1 MSNTEVNE
9 DKRVSTLLSY
19 NILDTI
25 NEKEFDRLTKLA
37 ALICET
43 PFATVALLDD
53 KRQWFKSKI
62 GIDIS
67 ESPLEVSFC
76 TPILE
81 TSEYNE
87 IKDTHDSERF
97 KDNPFVTD
105 TPHIRFYAGVPLI
118 DPKGYVLGTLNVL
131 DTKPKQLTASQKS
144 SLELLA
150 QEVMAAILERK
161 TKEDLK
167 IYESLFTLS
176 QDIMAIID
184 RNGRFKKINKAFV
197 NILGWDEATIIN
209 NSPDLVHPEDLDQT
223 LTEWESLVKE
233 EKINVF
239 TQRLKTKSGS
249 YKTFQWQTSPDPT
262 TGDILA
268 VARDITMELRNKI
281 ELIKQKDFLDN
292 IVEGMQEG
300 FALANHKGTKMR
312 VNEALCKMTGY
323 SREELIGQNTPYSY
337 WPKDMYK
344 KNELAFI
351 RVLKG
356 KTTGDT
362 QELVFQR
369 KNGERFPVCIRPS
382 TLHNPTT
389 GNKYIFT
396 TIQDITKS
404 QQTENDLLVTKKILE
419 QTNRVAQVGGWDA
432 DLVKNKLYW
441 SDITKEIHE
450 VPLDYIPNIEV
461 GLHFYKDNRC
471 RDIITKAWT
480 NAVEV
485 GIPFDLELE
494 IVTAKNHDKWVRTKG
509 QCEIKNGKVIRIY
522 GTFQDIS
529 KRKLAEQEVER
540 KEKMLKGISL
550 ATNELLSNMEF
561 EEAITKSLV
570 VLGET
575 VEVDRVYI
583 FENRINTEGRIV
595 ASQQFEYASSHVTPQ
610 AGNPALQNLMLEKFE
625 TFYKTLAKN
634 KPYKATLKDL
644 DPKSEEAQFLKAQ
657 DIKSILVIPVFYSDK
672 FWGFVG
678 YDECSSERKW
688 SEAEISL
695 LRSFGHTISNAIDRK
710 LKDKFLLQSKEQ
722 AEAANIAKS
731 EFLANMSHEIRT
743 PLNGIIGFTDLVL
756 KTELDPTQSQYLSIV
771 NNSANALLS
780 IINDILDFSKIEA
793 GKLELDIERFDIF
806 EMASQTADIISYQ
819 AQSRHLEML
828 LNISLDLP
836 RFIFA
841 DEVRLRQ
848 VLINL
853 LGNAVKFTEVGEIEL
868 KIEPLG
874 PVEED
879 QIKIRFEVRDTG
891 IGIKKEMQEK
901 IFEAF
906 SQEDGS
912 TTKKY
917 GGTGLGLTISNKLL
931 ELMDSKLQL
940 KSKPGKGS
948 KFYFDINVKIGE
960 GEADIF
966 ENIDQIK
973 NALVVDDNFNNR
985 TIIKQMLK
993 LKEIEIEEAANGYEA
1008 LQMLDKGNRYDVI
1021 LMDYHMPYMD
1031 GLETIS
1037 KIRNN
1042 PDETINDHP
1051 IVLLYSSSDDETVLK
1066 ACHELKVA
1074 HRLVKPIKMQDL
1086 YNILSKLHKVEI
1098 PDEQHHEETGF
1109 DNFEKAFTILIA
1121 EDNQINMFLAK
1132 TILKRILPNATI
1144 LEAPNGQVALK
1155 MYQDKNPD
1163 LIIMD
1168 IQMPILNGYEVTTAI
1183 RNKEYHGKRVPIL
1196 ALTAGNVKGE
1206 KEKCIQLG
1214 MDDFISK
1221 PVVEETLAQVL
1232 SQYLPLNS
1240 NEKLNGSSSTP
1251 EIPQTERFDIS
1262 VLEGYVNN
1270 DPNLMKVFIDITLK
1284 ELENSKIE
1292 LLDSLAHQN
1301 LQDFNAAGHKLKGTA
1316 SSAGLNWLYEIG
1328 LEIENMIDFDYRK
1341 AKIKILKAHDEIDQV
1356 IKLIKQKKSTL

>member
-1 MSNTEVNE
+1 MSNTEVHE
-9 DKRVSTLLSY
+9 DERVLTLLSY
-19 NILDTI
+19 NILDTL

-43 PFATVALLDD
+43 PIATVALLDD

-62 GIDIS
+62 GIDIT
-67 ESPLEVSFC
+67 ESSLDISFC
-76 TPILE
+76 TPVLE
-81 TSEYNE
+81 TSGLNE
-87 IKDTHDSERF
+87 ISDTHKSERF
-97 KDNPFVTD
+97 KNNPFVTGE
-105 TPHIRFYAGVPLI
+105 PYIRFYAGAPLI
-118 DPKGYVLGTLNVL
+118 DPKGFVLGTLNVL
-131 DTKPKQLTASQKS
+131 DTKPKELTTSQKN

-184 RNGRFKKINKAFV
+184 KNGRFKKINKAFV
-197 NILGWDEATIIN
+197 DILGWDEATIIN
-209 NSPDLVHPEDLDQT
+209 NSSDLVHPEDIDKSLI
-223 LTEWESLVKE
+223 EWETLVKE

-239 TQRLKTKSGS
+239 TQRLKTKSGI
-249 YKTFQWQTSPDPT
+249 YKTFQWQTSPDPS

-323 SREELIGQNTPYSY
+323 SREELIGQTTPYSY
-337 WPKDMYK
+337 WPEDMYK

-356 KTTGDT
+356 KSTSET

-404 QQTENDLLVTKKILE
+404 QQTENDLLVTQKILE

-432 DLVKNKLYW
+432 DLIKKTLYW
-441 SDITKEIHE
+441 SDITLEIHE
-450 VPLDYIPNIEV
+450 VEPNYIPNIND
-461 GLHFYKDNRC
+461 GLKFYTPEC
-471 RDIITKAWT
+471 QDIINKAWI

-494 IVTAKNHDKWVRTKG
+494 IITAKNHEKWVRTKG
-509 QCEIKNGKVIRIY
+509 QCEIKNGKVIRVY
-522 GTFQDIS
+522 GTFQDIT

-550 ATNELLSNMEF
+550 ATNELLSNRDF

-583 FENRINTEGRIV
+583 FENSIDAEGQLV
-595 ASQQFEYASSHVTPQ
+595 ASQKFEYASTQCVSQ
-610 AGNPALQNLMLEKFE
+610 AGNPSLQNLLLEQFE
-625 TFYKTLAKN
+625 NFYRPLSKN
-634 KPYKATLKDL
+634 KPYKATLKNL
-644 DPKSEEAQFLKAQ
+644 DADSDEAKFLQMQ

-678 YDECSSERKW
+678 YDECTSERKW
-688 SEAEISL
+688 SEAEVSL
-695 LRSFGHTISNAIDRK
+695 LRSFGNTISNAIDRK
-710 LKDKFLLQSKEQ
+710 QKDKFLVKSKEQ

-793 GKLELDIERFDIF
+793 GKLELDVERFDVF

-868 KIEPLG
+868 KIEALG
-874 PVEED
+874 PIENEE
-879 QIKIRFEVRDTG
+879 IKIRFEVRDTG

-940 KSKPGKGS
+940 KSRPGKGS
-948 KFYFDINVKIGE
+948 KFFFDIKVKVGE

-985 TIIKQMLK
+985 TILKQMLK

-1008 LQMLDKGNRYDVI
+1008 LQLLDKGNIYDVI

-1037 KIRNN
+1037 KIRKNEN
-1042 PDETINDHP
+1042 ESISEHP
-1051 IVLLYSSSDDETVLK
+1051 IVLLYSSSDDETVLR
-1066 ACHELKVA
+1066 ACHELNVA

-1086 YNILSKLHKVEI
+1086 YNILSKLHKVDS
-1098 PDEQHHEETGF
+1098 PDEEQEVESGY
-1109 DNFEKAFTILIA
+1109 DNFGKAFTILIA

-1144 LEAPNGQVALK
+1144 LEAPNGQVALNL
-1155 MYQDKNPD
+1155 YQEKNID

-1168 IQMPILNGYEVTTAI
+1168 IQMPLLNGYEVTTAI
-1183 RNKEYHGKRVPIL
+1183 REKERHGKRVPIL

-1221 PVVEETLAQVL
+1221 PVVEETLALVL
-1232 SQYLPLNS
+1232 NKYLPVKTEEMFGAIN
-1240 NEKLNGSSSTP
+1240 NEQQS
-1251 EIPQTERFDIS
+1251 PQQQRFDIS

-1328 LEIENMIDFDYRK
+1328 LEIENMTDFDYRK
-1341 AKIKILKAHDEIDQV
+1341 AKIKILKAHEEIDQV
-1356 IKLIKQKKSTL
+1356 IKLIKQKKNTL

>member
-1 MSNTEVNE
+1 MNDNSEYE
-9 DKRVSTLLSY
+9 KERVATLLSY

-25 NEKEFDRLTKLA
+25 NENEFDRLTKLA
-37 ALICET
+37 ALLCET
-43 PFATVALLDD
+43 PIATVSFLDD

-62 GIDIS
+62 GIDIQ
-67 ESPLEVSFC
+67 
-76 TPILE
+76 E
-81 TSEYNE
+81 TSKEIAFCSPCISKGEYFEVNDA
-87 IKDTHDSERF
+87 KSHPHF
-97 KDNPFVTD
+97 QNNPLVLNK
-105 TPHIRFYAGVPLI
+105 PYIRFYAGHPLI
-118 DPKGYVLGTLNVL
+118 DPNGYPLGTINVI
-131 DTKPKQLTASQKS
+131 DTQPKVLSEAQKK
-144 SLELLA
+144 SLSLLA

-161 TKEDLK
+161 TKEELK
-167 IYESLFTLS
+167 IYETLFTLS
-176 QDIMAIID
+176 LDIMAIID
-184 RNGRFKKINKAFV
+184 KSGKFKKINKAFQ
-197 NILGWDEATIIN
+197 NILGWDEYTILN
-209 NSPDLVHPEDLDQT
+209 NLSELIHPDDAEKSNLEWEDLIKD
-223 LTEWESLVKE
+223 
-233 EKINVF
+233 EKLNSF
-239 TQRLKTKSGS
+239 TQRLKTKSGQ
-249 YKTFQWQTSPDPT
+249 YKTFQWQTSPDPDS
-262 TGDILA
+262 GDILA
-268 VARDITMELRNKI
+268 VARDITMDLRNKV

-300 FALANHKGTKMR
+300 FALADHKGTKMR

-323 SREELIGQNTPYSY
+323 SREELIGQTTPYSY
-337 WPKDMYK
+337 WPKDMHR
-344 KNELAFI
+344 KNEIAFLK
-351 RVLKG
+351 VLKG
-356 KTTGDT
+356 KSSSET
-362 QELVFQR
+362 QELIFQR
-369 KNGERFPVCIRPS
+369 KNGERFPVCVRPS
-382 TLHNPTT
+382 TLNNPTT

-404 QQTENDLLVTKKILE
+404 QQTENDLRVTKKILE

-432 DLVKNKLYW
+432 NLEKNTLYW
-441 SDITKEIHE
+441 SDITSEIHD
-450 VPLDYIPNIEV
+450 LSSDYLPKIDEA
-461 GLHFYKDNRC
+461 LEFYKPEHQP
-471 RDIITKAWT
+471 IIKEAWK
-480 NAVEV
+480 NAIKL

-494 IVTAKNHDKWVRTKG
+494 IISAKNKEKWIRTKG

-522 GTFQDIS
+522 GTFQDIT
-529 KRKLAEQEVER
+529 KRKIAEQEVDK

-550 ATNELLSNMEF
+550 ATNELLSNQNF
-561 EEAITKSLV
+561 EEAISKSLK
-570 VLGET
+570 VLGEN
-575 VEVDRVYI
+575 VKADRVYI
-583 FENRINTEGRIV
+583 FENCLDKNDKIV
-595 ASQQFEYASSHVTPQ
+595 SSQKYEYSAKDVTPQ
-610 AGNPALQNLMLEKFE
+610 WNNPNLQELDITSFSN
-625 TFYKTLAKN
+625 FYSTLLSKN
-634 KPYKATLKDL
+634 PYKAVLSELKPDSEDAIL
-644 DPKSEEAQFLKAQ
+644 LKSQEIL
-657 DIKSILVIPVFYSDK
+657 SILVIPIFYNEK

-678 YDECSSERKW
+678 YDECHIERKW

-695 LRSFGHTISNAIDRK
+695 LISFANTISNAIDRK
-710 LKDKFLLQSKEQ
+710 TKDKFLLKSKEQ

-756 KTELDPTQSQYLSIV
+756 KTELDGTQKQYLSIV

-793 GKLELDIERFDIF
+793 GKLELDVERFDIY

-836 RFIFA
+836 RFIYA

-868 KIEPLG
+868 KIET
-874 PVEED
+874 VSKEVDDEV
-879 QIKIRFEVRDTG
+879 IIRFEVRDTG

-931 ELMDSKLQL
+931 ELMDSKLQV

-948 KFYFDINVKIGE
+948 KFFFDIKVKADH
-960 GEADIF
+960 GEADQF
-966 ENIDQIK
+966 ENIDYIK
-973 NALVVDDNFNNR
+973 KALVVDDNENNR
-985 TIIKQMLK
+985 TILKQMLK

-1008 LQMLDKGNRYDVI
+1008 LQILDKGNIYDVI

-1037 KIRNN
+1037 KIRKSS
-1042 PDETINDHP
+1042 DLATSEHP
-1051 IVLLYSSSDDETVLK
+1051 IVLLYSSSDDEKVIR
-1066 ACHELKVA
+1066 ACNELNVV

-1086 YNILSKLHKVEI
+1086 YNILSKLHKLDV
-1098 PDEQHHEETGF
+1098 PEELVTEDAAM
-1109 DNFEKAFTILIA
+1109 DNYGDVFTILIA

-1132 TILKRILPNATI
+1132 TILKRILPKATV

-1155 MYQDKNPD
+1155 LFEEKSPD

-1183 RNKEYHGKRVPIL
+1183 RKKEGRGKRVPIL

-1206 KEKCIQLG
+1206 KEKCLQLG

-1221 PVVEETLAQVL
+1221 PVVEETLALVL
-1232 SQYLPLNS
+1232 KKYLPLKTDSNS
-1240 NEKLNGSSSTP
+1240 PQDNGSP
-1251 EIPQTERFDIS
+1251 IPQKERFDIS

-1270 DPNLMKVFIDITLK
+1270 DANLLDVFIDITLK

-1292 LLDSLAHQN
+1292 LTDSLAHQN

-1316 SSAGLNWLYEIG
+1316 SSAGLNWLYDIG
-1328 LEIENMIDFDYRK
+1328 LELENMEEFDYRK
-1341 AKIKILKAHDEIDQV
+1341 AKIAIMKAHEEIDEV
-1356 IKLIKQKKSTL
+1356 IKLVKKKKSK

>member
-1 MSNTEVNE
+1 MSNTEVNVDE
-9 DKRVSTLLSY
+9 RVLTLLSY
-19 NILDTI
+19 NILDTL

-43 PFATVALLDD
+43 PIATVALLDD

-67 ESPLEVSFC
+67 ESTLDTSFC

-81 TSEYNE
+81 SAEFNE
-87 IKDTHDSERF
+87 IKDTHHNERF
-97 KDNPFVTD
+97 HNNPFVTGD
-105 TPHIRFYAGVPLI
+105 PHIRFYAGAPLI
-118 DPKGYVLGTLNVL
+118 DPKGFVLGTLNVL
-131 DTKPKQLTASQKS
+131 DTKPKELTSSQKNA
-144 SLELLA
+144 LELLA

-161 TKEDLK
+161 NKEDLK
-167 IYESLFTLS
+167 IYKSLFTLS

-184 RNGRFKKINKAFV
+184 KNGRFKKINKAFV
-197 NILGWDEATIIN
+197 DILGWDEATIIN
-209 NSPDLVHPEDLDQT
+209 NSSDLVHPEDVDKS
-223 LTEWESLVKE
+223 LTEWETLVKE
-233 EKINVF
+233 EKINIF
-239 TQRLKTKSGS
+239 TQRLKTKSGI

-323 SREELIGQNTPYSY
+323 SREELIGQTTPYSY
-337 WPKDMYK
+337 WPEDMYK

-356 KTTGDT
+356 KATTDT

-404 QQTENDLLVTKKILE
+404 QQTENDLLVTQKILE

-432 DLVKNKLYW
+432 DLMKKTVYW
-441 SDITKEIHE
+441 SDITAEIHE
-450 VPLDYIPNIEV
+450 VDADYVPNLEE
-461 GLHFYKDNRC
+461 GLSFYKPESS
-471 RDIITKAWT
+471 DIIRKAWK
-480 NAVEV
+480 NAAEV

-494 IVTAKNHDKWVRTKG
+494 ITTAKNHDKWIRTKG

-522 GTFQDIS
+522 GTFQDIT
-529 KRKLAEQEVER
+529 KRKIAEQEVER

-550 ATNELLSNMEF
+550 ATNELLSNRDF

-583 FENRINTEGRIV
+583 FENNTDAEGQLI
-595 ASQQFEYASSHVTPQ
+595 ASQRFEYASPNISSQV
-610 AGNPALQNLMLEKFE
+610 GNPDLQNLILEKFE
-625 TFYKTLAKN
+625 NFFRPLSKN
-634 KPYKATLKDL
+634 KPYKATLKNLEPDS
-644 DPKSEEAQFLKAQ
+644 DEARFLQAQ
-657 DIKSILVIPVFYSDK
+657 DIKSILVIPIFYNEK

-678 YDECSSERKW
+678 YDECTSERKW

-695 LRSFGHTISNAIDRK
+695 LRSFGNTISNAIDRK
-710 LKDKFLLQSKEQ
+710 QKDKFLVKSKEQ
-722 AEAANIAKS
+722 AESANIAKS

-793 GKLELDIERFDIF
+793 GKLELDVERFDVF

-868 KIEPLG
+868 KIEALE
-874 PVEED
+874 PVENNEV
-879 QIKIRFEVRDTG
+879 KIRFEVRDTG

-948 KFYFDINVKIGE
+948 KFYFDIKVKVGE

-985 TIIKQMLK
+985 TILKQMLK
-993 LKEIEIEEAANGYEA
+993 LKDIEIEEAANGYEA
-1008 LQMLDKGNRYDVI
+1008 LQKLDKGNTYDVI

-1037 KIRNN
+1037 KIRKNSN
-1042 PDETINDHP
+1042 LAVSEHP

-1066 ACHELKVA
+1066 ACHELNVA

-1086 YNILSKLHKVEI
+1086 YNILSKLHKVET
-1098 PDEQHHEETGF
+1098 PEEELKTESGY
-1109 DNFEKAFTILIA
+1109 DNFRKAFTILIA

-1144 LEAPNGQVALK
+1144 LEAQNGQVALNL
-1155 MYQDKNPD
+1155 YQEKNPD

-1168 IQMPILNGYEVTTAI
+1168 IQMPLLNGYEVTTAI
-1183 RNKEYHGKRVPIL
+1183 REKERHGKRVPIL

-1221 PVVEETLAQVL
+1221 PVVEETLALVL
-1232 SQYLPLNS
+1232 NKYLPVNTD
-1240 NEKLNGSSSTP
+1240 EMLNGHIN
-1251 EIPQTERFDIS
+1251 EQAMPQKERFDIS

-1301 LQDFNAAGHKLKGTA
+1301 HSDFNAAGHKLKGTA

-1328 LEIENMIDFDYRK
+1328 LEIENMTDFDYRK
-1341 AKIKILKAHDEIDQV
+1341 AKIKILKAHEEIDQV
-1356 IKLIKQKKSTL
+1356 IKLIKLKKNNL

>member
-1 MSNTEVNE
+1 MSNTEVHEEN
-9 DKRVSTLLSY
+9 RVLALLSY
-19 NILDTI
+19 NILDTQM
-25 NEKEFDRLTKLA
+25 EPEFDRLTQLA
-37 ALICET
+37 ALLCET
-43 PFATVALLDD
+43 SYATVALMDD
-53 KRQWFKSKI
+53 KREWFKSKI
-62 GIDIS
+62 GITIT
-67 ESPLEVSFC
+67 ESPLNQAFGYK
-76 TPILE
+76 ILQ
-81 TSEYNE
+81 TSEYFE
-87 IKDTHDSERF
+87 IKDTHENDLFSSNLLVNDS
-97 KDNPFVTD
+97 PF
-105 TPHIRFYAGVPLI
+105 IRFYAGFPLI
-118 DPKGYVLGTLNVL
+118 DPSGFVLGSLNVL
-131 DTKPKQLTASQKS
+131 DSTPKTLTPSQKNA
-144 SLELLA
+144 LELLA
-150 QEVMAAILERK
+150 QEVMSAIIERK
-161 TKEDLK
+161 NKEDLK
-167 IYESLFTLS
+167 VYESLFTLS

-184 RNGRFKKINKAFV
+184 KNGRFKKINKAFV
-197 NILGWDEATIIN
+197 NILGWDENTIIN
-209 NSPDLVHPEDLDQT
+209 QSPELIHPEDVDTSLM
-223 LTEWESLVKE
+223 EWETLVKE
-233 EKINVF
+233 GKINIF
-239 TQRLKTKSGS
+239 TQRLKTKSGN
-249 YKTFQWQTSPDPT
+249 YKTFQWQTSPDPS
-262 TGDILA
+262 TGDIIA

-312 VNEALCKMTGY
+312 VNDALCKMTGY
-323 SREELIGQNTPYSY
+323 SREELIGQSTPYSY
-337 WPKDMYK
+337 WPEDMHK
-344 KNELAFI
+344 KNELAFV

-356 KTTGDT
+356 KSTNDT
-362 QELVFQR
+362 QELIFQR

-432 DLVKNKLYW
+432 DLIKNTLYW
-441 SDITKEIHE
+441 SDITYEIHE
-450 VPLDYIPNIEV
+450 VDTDFVPDIQK
-461 GLHFYKDNRC
+461 GLTFYKKESQV
-471 RDIITKAWT
+471 IMEKAWK
-480 NAVEV
+480 NAVDI
-485 GIPFDLELE
+485 GIPFDVELE
-494 IVTAKNHDKWVRTKG
+494 IITAKNHDKWIRTKG

-522 GTFQDIS
+522 GTFQDVT
-529 KRKLAEQEVER
+529 KRKFAEQEVIR

-550 ATNELLSNMEF
+550 ATNELLSNRDF
-561 EEAITKSLV
+561 NEAITKSLV
-570 VLGET
+570 VLADT
-575 VEVDRVYI
+575 VEVDRLYI
-583 FENRINTEGRIV
+583 FENHTNNEGQLV
-595 ASQQFEYASSHVTPQ
+595 ASQVFEYATPNVISQ
-610 AGNPALQNLMLEKFE
+610 KGNPALQNLELEKFE
-625 TFYKTLAKN
+625 NFYRPLSKN
-634 KPYKATLKDL
+634 KPYKAILKNL
-644 DPKSEEAQFLKAQ
+644 DPDSDEAQFLEAQ

-672 FWGFVG
+672 LWGFVG
-678 YDECSSERKW
+678 YDACTSERKW
-688 SEAEISL
+688 SDAEVSL
-695 LRSFGHTISNAIDRK
+695 LRSFGITISNAIDRRI
-710 LKDKFLLQSKEQ
+710 KDKFLVKSKEQ

-793 GKLELDIERFDIF
+793 GKLELDIERFDVF

-868 KIEPLG
+868 KIEALG
-874 PVEED
+874 PIENEEVY
-879 QIKIRFEVRDTG
+879 IRFEVRDTG

-948 KFYFDINVKIGE
+948 KFFFDIKVKVGE

-966 ENIDQIK
+966 EDIDQIK
-973 NALVVDDNFNNR
+973 TALVVDDNFNNR
-985 TIIKQMLK
+985 TILKQMLK
-993 LKEIEIEEAANGYEA
+993 LKDIEIVEAANGYEA
-1008 LQMLDKGNRYDVI
+1008 LQLLDQGNIYDVI

-1042 PDETINDHP
+1042 ITEAISEHP

-1066 ACHELKVA
+1066 ACHDLKVA

-1086 YNILSKLHKVEI
+1086 YNILSRLHKVEI
-1098 PDEQHHEETGF
+1098 PEEIQQTAPGF
-1109 DNFEKAFTILIA
+1109 ENFGNSFNILIA

-1144 LEAPNGQVALK
+1144 LEAPNGQVALNLY
-1155 MYQDKNPD
+1155 MEKNPD

-1168 IQMPILNGYEVTTAI
+1168 IQMPLLNGYEVTTAI
-1183 RNKEYHGKRVPIL
+1183 REKERHGKRVPIL

-1221 PVVEETLAQVL
+1221 PVVEETLALVL
-1232 SQYLPLNS
+1232 NKYLPLNS
-1240 NEKLNGSSSTP
+1240 NDLINGLNQEETAP
-1251 EIPQTERFDIS
+1251 KADRFDIS

-1328 LEIENMIDFDYRK
+1328 LEIENMVDFDYRK

-1356 IKLIKQKKSTL
+1356 IKLIKQKKNTL